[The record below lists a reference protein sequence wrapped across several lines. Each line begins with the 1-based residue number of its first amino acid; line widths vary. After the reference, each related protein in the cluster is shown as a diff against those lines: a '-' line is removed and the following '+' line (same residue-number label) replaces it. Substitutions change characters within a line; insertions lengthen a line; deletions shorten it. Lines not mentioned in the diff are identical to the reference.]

1 MDLHVLSNVVVRVF
15 TYVLLPMFQQ
25 RQRVSVGCII
35 IQGGCMKRI
44 AIVVAGVFAIALNTH
59 NGSAQVQSSQELI
72 AEERGSP
79 WISQPLTVE
88 RVPLSTGQT
97 VDLSVVYHIR
107 TSAGVCEVFLQHV
120 QVADRS
126 LIKGA
131 VLNES
136 FYRHIYT
143 AIARRHAGTGAY
155 PFMPEVA
162 SAPSGAPTHVFKRGM
177 MMSWITPQ
185 GSMLVTIEP
194 NPTSALCASSYSFHT
209 AEQGLVVRHHG
220 TEYNI
225 KHTQQ
230 PFVSEVR

>member
-1 MDLHVLSNVVVRVF
+1 VSNIVVRVF

-35 IQGGCMKRI
+35 IKGGCMKRF
-44 AIVVAGVFAIALNTH
+44 AVVVAGVFAIALNTH

-88 RVPLSTGQT
+88 RVPLTTGRT

-107 TSAGVCEVFLQHV
+107 TSAGVCEVFLQQV

-126 LIKGA
+126 QIQGA
-131 VLNES
+131 LLNES

-143 AIARRHAGTGAY
+143 AIARRHAGTGTY
-155 PFMPEVA
+155 PFMPELA
-162 SAPSGAPTHVFKRGM
+162 STPSGAPTHVFKRGM
-177 MMSWITPQ
+177 MMSWNTPQ
-185 GSMLVTIEP
+185 GSANVIIEQ
-194 NPTSALCASSYSFHT
+194 NRTSALCASSYSFQA
-209 AEQGLVVRHHG
+209 AEQGLVAKHHG

>member
-1 MDLHVLSNVVVRVF
+1 MSNIVVRVF

-35 IQGGCMKRI
+35 IKGGCMKRF
-44 AIVVAGVFAIALNTH
+44 AVVVAGVFAIALNTH

-88 RVPLSTGQT
+88 RVPLTTGRT

-107 TSAGVCEVFLQHV
+107 TSAGVCEVFLQQV

-126 LIKGA
+126 QIQGA
-131 VLNES
+131 LLNES
-136 FYRHIYT
+136 FYRHIYI

-162 SAPSGAPTHVFKRGM
+162 STPSGAPTHVFKRGM
-177 MMSWITPQ
+177 MMSWNTPQ
-185 GSMLVTIEP
+185 GSANVIIEQ
-194 NPTSALCASSYSFHT
+194 NRTSALCASSYSFHT
-209 AEQGLVVRHHG
+209 AEQGLVAKHHG

>member
-1 MDLHVLSNVVVRVF
+1 
-15 TYVLLPMFQQ
+15 MFQQ

-35 IQGGCMKRI
+35 IKGGCMKRF
-44 AIVVAGVFAIALNTH
+44 AVVVAGVFAIALNTH

-88 RVPLSTGQT
+88 RVPLTTGRT

-107 TSAGVCEVFLQHV
+107 TSAGVCEVFLQQV

-126 LIKGA
+126 QIQGA
-131 VLNES
+131 LLNES

-143 AIARRHAGTGAY
+143 AIARRHAGTGTY
-155 PFMPEVA
+155 PFMPELA
-162 SAPSGAPTHVFKRGM
+162 STPSGAPTHVFKRGM
-177 MMSWITPQ
+177 MMSWNTPQ
-185 GSMLVTIEP
+185 GSANVIIEQ
-194 NPTSALCASSYSFHT
+194 NRTSALCASSYSFQA
-209 AEQGLVVRHHG
+209 AEQGLVAKHHG

>member
-1 MDLHVLSNVVVRVF
+1 
-15 TYVLLPMFQQ
+15 
-25 RQRVSVGCII
+25 
-35 IQGGCMKRI
+35 MKRF
-44 AIVVAGVFAIALNTH
+44 AVVVAGVFAIALNTH

-88 RVPLSTGQT
+88 RVPLTTGRT

-107 TSAGVCEVFLQHV
+107 TSAGVCEVFLQQV

-126 LIKGA
+126 QIQGA
-131 VLNES
+131 LLNES

-162 SAPSGAPTHVFKRGM
+162 STPSGAPTHVFKRGM
-177 MMSWITPQ
+177 MMSWITPK
-185 GSMLVTIEP
+185 GSRSVSIEP
-194 NPTSALCASSYSFHT
+194 HPTSALCASSYAFRKSDAGVQATSFGI
-209 AEQGLVVRHHG
+209 A
-220 TEYNI
+220 YNV
-225 KHTQQ
+225 KHT
-230 PFVSEVR
+230 PETSVSEVR